1 MRTSRLLQ
9 GGRRCATPSW
19 TATPYVDTAPAATT
33 PGGDEAAVVET
44 RLVNA
49 ELDRLAGLVNDMLTL
64 AKTEGKPGGGEELDG
79 ADVVMDEARR
89 LRAMGVPA
97 EVYLDYGPV
106 FADPGSMSHIVRN
119 LADNAARH
127 TVGWVRLGVENV
139 ERVPFAQGTGWIA
152 IHVDNEGDPIP
163 EADRERVFERF
174 VRLEEHRGSHSGSG
188 LGLAI
193 ARTLA
198 RTFAG
203 ELTAGDDGHGH
214 CRFTLWMPRYDVDIV
229 AAD

>member
-1 MRTSRLLQ
+1 MQ
-9 GGRRCATPSW
+9 GGRRRATPSW

-119 LADNAARH
+119 LADNAAWH
-127 TVGWVRLGVENV
+127 TIGWVRLGVENV

-152 IHVDNEGDPIP
+152 IHVDNEGDPIQ

-174 VRLEEHRGSHSGSG
+174 VRLEEHRGSHGGSG

-203 ELTAGDDGHGH
+203 ELTAGDDDHGH